1 MWECALCVC
10 FQTWTVAQMLFRQW
24 QIFKLGES
32 SEQLTELSN
41 LDGMRVNVCPFMH
54 THLFKSS
61 ASLRIIH
68 PPHRRPYG
76 HAHWPWS

>member
-41 LDGMRVNVCPFMH
+41 LDGHESQCLPIYATQIFSSLL
-54 THLFKSS
+54 HLCV
-61 ASLRIIH
+61 
-68 PPHRRPYG
+68 
-76 HAHWPWS
+76 

>member
-24 QIFKLGES
+24 QIFRLGES

-41 LDGMRVNVCPFMH
+41 LDGH
-54 THLFKSS
+54 ESQ
-61 ASLRIIH
+61 
-68 PPHRRPYG
+68 
-76 HAHWPWS
+76 